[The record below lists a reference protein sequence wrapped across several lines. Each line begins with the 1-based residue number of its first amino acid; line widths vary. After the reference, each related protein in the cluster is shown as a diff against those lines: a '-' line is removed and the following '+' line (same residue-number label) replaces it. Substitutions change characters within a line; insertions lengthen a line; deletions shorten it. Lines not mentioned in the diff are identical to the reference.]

1 MSLKALVQ
9 LFAEK
14 FLVSKKEWVSH
25 QRNADF
31 SKAVT
36 LSLPNDNDYHQY
48 VPPCDGMFVMGQNTT
63 GKGYLEANCYGV
75 TFYLSQDY
83 SSIYYQGFSFQ
94 VNKGQSVSY
103 KANAANRGNLSSCR
117 FVPFVSGS

>member
-1 MSLKALVQ
+1 MLKQLVQ

-25 QRNADF
+25 QRNTDF

-36 LSLPNDNDYHQY
+36 LSLPNDGDYHQY
-48 VPPCDGMFVMGQNTT
+48 VPPCDGMFVVGQNTS
-63 GKGYLEANCYGV
+63 GKGYMEADCYGV
-75 TFYLSQDY
+75 KFYLSQEY
-83 SSIYYQGFSFQ
+83 SYTYYQGFSFQ
-94 VNKGQSVSY
+94 VNKGQTVAY
-103 KANAANRGNLSSCR
+103 KVNAANRGNLSSCR